1 MGEYD
6 HRPTQIEINLHVH
19 GLAEVLGSLIG
30 FAERIL
36 HDQRLILQGQQELK
50 VMSQTN
56 QDAIDAANATLTAGL
71 DKLQTDLQAIA
82 TELQAAIP
90 PAGTVPTAASIAAL
104 QAGVTRLQSVV
115 TAADAL
121 VVPPPAPTP

>member
-1 MGEYD
+1 MSEHD
-6 HRPTQIEINLHVH
+6 RRPDRIDVH
-19 GLAEVLGSLIG
+19 LAGLAEILGPLLGI
-30 FAERIL
+30 AERIL
-36 HDQRLILQGQQELK
+36 IGIQELK

-56 QDAIDAANATLTAGL
+56 QDALDAANTALSAGL
-71 DKLQTDLQAIA
+71 DKLQSDLAAIA

-90 PAGTVPTAASIAAL
+90 PAGTVPTPASLAAL

-121 VVPPPAPTP
+121 VVPPPAGP